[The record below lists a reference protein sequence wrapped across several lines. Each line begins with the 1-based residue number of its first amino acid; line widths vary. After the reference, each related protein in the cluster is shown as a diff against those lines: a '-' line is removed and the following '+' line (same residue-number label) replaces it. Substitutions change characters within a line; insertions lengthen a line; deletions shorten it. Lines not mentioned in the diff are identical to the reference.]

1 MDLYEHQ
8 AKRLLAA
15 YGIPTPIG
23 ETARTADQAGQAAR
37 RLGAASYVVKAQIL
51 AGDRKSAG
59 GIRFA
64 SNAIEVEKAAAQ
76 LIGSKLV
83 TSQTGAMAALV
94 DSVHVEEMVRV
105 AQNLYLAVTVDK
117 ATGEIV
123 MLASDRGGEDIEKR
137 AGKEKGLVTRLALKI
152 EDNRLTGDFD
162 GLATS
167 AVGDEKLRKA
177 LAVVMRNLAA
187 AMIGSDAT
195 LAEIN
200 PLCVTTDG
208 RLVALDAK
216 VAIDDN
222 ALFRRNDLKNLRDG
236 RINATDPAEL
246 EAQQHQ
252 INYMRLDGDIGCV
265 VNGAG
270 LALVTHDLIV
280 DAGGKPANFM
290 DIRTTATSLDIAHG
304 FALLLKNPAI
314 RSIYVNVHG
323 GGMQRCDTI
332 AEGIGIAM
340 RRSGRRLPIVIRM
353 AGNNAQFATTV
364 LKNNGIA
371 YTSAAD
377 MAEGASSA
385 VKAARQE
392 AA

>member
-37 RLGAASYVVKAQIL
+37 RLGSASYVVKAQIL

-64 SNAIEVEKAAAQ
+64 SNAVEVEKAAAQ

-105 AQNLYLAVTVDK
+105 AQNLYLAVTLDK

-137 AGKEKGLVTRLALKI
+137 AGKEKGLVTRLPLRI

-162 GLATS
+162 SLASS
-167 AVGDEKLRKA
+167 AVSDEKLRKA
-177 LAVVMRNLAA
+177 LAIVMRNLAA

-208 RLVALDAK
+208 HLMALDAK
-216 VAIDDN
+216 VTIDDN
-222 ALFRRNDLKNLRDG
+222 ALFRRAELRKLRDG

-340 RRSGRRLPIVIRM
+340 RRSGRRMPIVIRM

-364 LKNNGIA
+364 LKNNGVA
-371 YTSAAD
+371 YTAAAD